1 MKKVLVFH
9 PIIIKFYCILH
20 RGRSIHPFCSKVK
33 QDPLQ
38 TECTDDRN
46 SVALCNLIR
55 HNYKLPEQYQVNL
68 KYNPHI

>member
-1 MKKVLVFH
+1 MFFAFCLKLL
-9 PIIIKFYCILH
+9 KFLDFLY

-55 HNYKLPEQYQVNL
+55 HNYKLPEQYQVNMVL
-68 KYNPHI
+68 N